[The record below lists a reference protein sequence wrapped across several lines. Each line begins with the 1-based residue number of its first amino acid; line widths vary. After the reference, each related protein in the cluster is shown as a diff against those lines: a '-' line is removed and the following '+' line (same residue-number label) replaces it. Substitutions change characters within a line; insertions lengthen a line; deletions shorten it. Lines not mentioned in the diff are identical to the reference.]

1 MEDISKLTDCLVA
14 ISDELQNVTK
24 RLKQYD
30 MQKDEVDNLNE
41 ISQGRM
47 IDIEVSVFVDS
58 EGKEYYI
65 RNYDDMCVNLE
76 TYKKLKFYRKITI
89 FEDTYDNL
97 YYFEDKIIYQLDDI
111 YHPTKPCL
119 PGTYKTVVKR
129 RPIKDQISNKIQR
142 YQYCTDP
149 RFVSR
154 RYHVSPS
161 GSTFGKWESVVVER
175 KVDLKSNSYYY
186 KDEKINLIDL

>member
-24 RLKQYD
+24 RLTQYD

-47 IDIEVSVFVDS
+47 IEFEVSVFKDS

-76 TYKKLKFYRKITI
+76 TYKKLKFDRKVEII
-89 FEDTYDNL
+89 EDTYNNV
-97 YYFEDKIIYQLDDI
+97 YYNNSKTIELDDI

-129 RPIKDQISNKIQR
+129 RPIKDQISNKIQS

-154 RYHVSPS
+154 RYQVSPS
-161 GSTFGKWESVVVER
+161 GTTFGKWESVVVER
-175 KVDLKSNSYYY
+175 VVNLKSNDYYHES
-186 KDEKINLIDL
+186 EKIKLIDL